1 MRLDYSKASPD
12 GYRALL
18 SMYGHLRNSD
28 LAPALLHMIYL
39 KVSQINGCPYC
50 VDLHW
55 QDAAKAGVEGRK
67 LNAVSNWKHMPFFTE
82 TERAAL
88 ALAEE
93 ITLLPDQEVSDGVYE
108 NAKQY
113 FNDKDLLDLSFAI
126 AHMNMLNRVAITFH
140 KVPEK

>member
-1 MRLDYSKASPD
+1 MRLEYSKVAPE
-12 GYRALL
+12 GYKALL
-18 SMYGHLRNSD
+18 GMYGYLKNSN
-28 LAPALLHMIYL
+28 LPAGLLHMVYL

-55 QDAAKAGVEGRK
+55 KDAVQAGIDGRK

-82 TERAAL
+82 AERAAL

-93 ITLLPDQEVSDGVYE
+93 MTVLPGQEVSDAVYE
-108 NAKQY
+108 EAKRC
-113 FNDKDLLDLSFAI
+113 FDDKNLVDLSLAI

>member
-1 MRLDYSKASPD
+1 MRLEYNNVAPD
-12 GYRALL
+12 GYRTLL
-18 SMYGHLRNSD
+18 GMYGYLKNSN
-28 LAPALLHMIYL
+28 LPAGLLHMVYL

-55 QDAAKAGVEGRK
+55 KDGIQAGIDGRK

-93 ITLLPDQEVSDGVYE
+93 MTVLPGQEVADTIYE
-108 NAKQY
+108 QAKNV
-113 FNDKDLLDLSFAI
+113 FDDKDLVDLSLAI

-140 KVPEK
+140 KVPER

>member
-1 MRLDYSKASPD
+1 MRLDYSKVSPD

-18 SMYGHLRNSD
+18 SMYGYLKNST
-28 LAPALLHMIYL
+28 LPSALLHIVYL
-39 KVSQINGCPYC
+39 KVSQLNGCPYC

-55 QDAAKAGVEGRK
+55 RDAIREGVDGRK

-88 ALAEE
+88 SLAEE
-93 ITLLPDQEVSDGVYE
+93 VTLLPGQEISDRVYE

-113 FNDKDLLDLSFAI
+113 FNERELLDLTLALG
-126 AHMNMLNRVAITFH
+126 HMNMLNRVAITFH